1 MQGVRRGFSRFRK
14 GRITKKIS
22 PTESLINLI
31 DVMLIFACGLMVSI
45 VMLWNLELHENPA
58 DYEQNNAY
66 QEIGQ
71 VYEDPE
77 TGKIYIIKSA
87 D

>member
-1 MQGVRRGFSRFRK
+1 MRGSFTRFR
-14 GRITKKIS
+14 RRKINGQIR

-77 TGKIYIIKSA
+77 TGKIYIIKA
-87 D
+87 AE

>member
-1 MQGVRRGFSRFRK
+1 MRGSFTRFR
-14 GRITKKIS
+14 RRKINGQIR

-77 TGKIYIIKSA
+77 TGKIYIIKVA
-87 D
+87 E

>member
-1 MQGVRRGFSRFRK
+1 MRRSFTRFRRR
-14 GRITKKIS
+14 RINGQIR

-87 D
+87 N